1 MSSLKHLRWRGKH
14 RTRGGIE
21 KGERTT
27 VVLGEQV
34 CEKEGRRELVRINNL
49 TACSYTSTVQL
60 EEGMSYV
67 IYVAAKDKN
76 KSGK

>member
-14 RTRGGIE
+14 RTRGGLE

-34 CEKEGRRELVRINNL
+34 CEKEGR
-49 TACSYTSTVQL
+49 
-60 EEGMSYV
+60 
-67 IYVAAKDKN
+67 K
-76 KSGK
+76 